1 MSRGFTLLE
10 VLIAALLLGVGLT
23 TVLVSM
29 AQSQKMMLASAYSET
44 AQEVMDWGE
53 MAYPLEEVTDEDD
66 LDVNETKAEELWS
79 MISDERLSR
88 EQQDKYHGYTWER
101 ARIDKN
107 MDDDEIARLGG
118 IMPVRITVKWAD
130 NRRGDHEEESYVAL
144 WRKPEK

>member
-1 MSRGFTLLE
+1 MKSSVWTKIST
-10 VLIAALLLGVGLT
+10 VLLLLFVAAVVIGVYLLYLHVNGQALPFDS
-23 TVLVSM
+23 LLSH
-29 AQSQKMMLASAYSET
+29 A
-44 AQEVMDWGE
+44 
-53 MAYPLEEVTDEDD
+53 EEVSDEDD

-79 MISDERLSR
+79 MISDARLSR